1 MMHFCGNIAAET
13 PQEVLA
19 QFEGMTATN
28 AIWLQNHPEAP
39 KLYESGVRYQ
49 REGSPELWFDV
60 AGILA
65 HGYDDCEGLACWRAA
80 ELRNQGYGARPVLR
94 EYKKADG
101 GRLYHCLVEVDTPDG
116 PMYDDP
122 SARLGML
129 RADNGEVSGL
139 SLTRKGVRRD
149 IAPRSSLQEGPLVGA
164 VGGQWPYNER
174 QKFGGAMVPRVPR
187 LLIKRRDGR
196 LAEAETLPEDG
207 CVDLDVAG
215 VPLRLTL
222 RRSLTPEEAGFVGPL
237 LMLAAKGAAK
247 ALTPGQGQPS
257 ATNLPPPPPGFVWA
271 QVPTPPAVSGPD
283 GPPPI
288 LDALRRLLPRAR
300 QGMTWTLVPA
310 STPAPATAPPAA
322 AAPPVV
328 APVYAPPAA
337 PAAQATTVLVPGA
350 TALRR
355 GSDAVGD
362 IFGPSNRV
370 DLLIDTTGATYDARG
385 SRRLPRTYNPEEP
398 RR

>member
-1 MMHFCGNIAAET
+1 MMSFCGNIAAET

-39 KLYESGVRYQ
+39 KLYNSGVRYQ

-80 ELRNQGYGARPVLR
+80 ELRNQGYSARPVLR

-139 SLTRKGVRRD
+139 ALTRKGVQRD
-149 IAPRSSLQEGPLVGA
+149 IVPRASLQEGSLVGA
-164 VGGQWPYNER
+164 IGGRFGYNDR

-215 VPLRLTL
+215 VPFRLSI
-222 RRSLTPEEAGFVGPL
+222 RRPLTEEEAGFVAPL
-237 LMLAAKGAAK
+237 LMLAAKGAGK
-247 ALTPGQGQPS
+247 ALTLAQGQQPPQQ
-257 ATNLPPPPPGFVWA
+257 LPAAPPGFVWA

-288 LDALRRLLPRAR
+288 LEALRRLLPRSR
-300 QGMTWTLVPA
+300 PGMSWTLVPA
-310 STPAPATAPPAA
+310 PPGAPTASPLPVA
-322 AAPPVV
+322 PVV
-328 APVYAPPAA
+328 APVYSPPSA

-362 IFGPSNRV
+362 IFGSSNRV

-385 SRRLPRTYNPEEP
+385 NRHLGRTYNPEEP